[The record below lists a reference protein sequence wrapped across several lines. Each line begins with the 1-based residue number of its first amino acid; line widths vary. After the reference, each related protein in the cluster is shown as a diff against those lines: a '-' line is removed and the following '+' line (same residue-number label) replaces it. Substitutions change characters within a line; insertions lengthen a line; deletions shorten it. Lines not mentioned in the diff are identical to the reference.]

1 MMLNQKRGQSTI
13 FIIAG
18 IAIVVIIGLVVF
30 FTRTDVQVGRRI
42 TTTQVEPIK
51 EFVESCVRKELL
63 IDLELI
69 RSNSGF
75 FGPVSLIRPLGNVNN
90 PVYINYVLFGTLWR
104 LPTIDNIQFQL
115 ANRVKDKLKSEEC
128 SLDGFMDNFEIKND
142 LSKMNVDVVL
152 NNKNTVVNIYYPIKI
167 EKDGVVIDLNEFIVE
182 EEDDIGALY
191 RFVSFIVQKEL
202 NEGFS
207 FGQLDSEDFRNN
219 VGDINLFDTPEYN
232 CEDKNFCVGSIGT
245 KEEREKERLAFATC
259 VGVKCDAILD
269 HDEKI
274 NCCFY
279 NPEYFV

>member
-142 LSKMNVDVVL
+142 
-152 NNKNTVVNIYYPIKI
+152 I
-167 EKDGVVIDLNEFIVE
+167 
-182 EEDDIGALY
+182 
-191 RFVSFIVQKEL
+191 
-202 NEGFS
+202 
-207 FGQLDSEDFRNN
+207 
-219 VGDINLFDTPEYN
+219 
-232 CEDKNFCVGSIGT
+232 
-245 KEEREKERLAFATC
+245 
-259 VGVKCDAILD
+259 
-269 HDEKI
+269 
-274 NCCFY
+274 
-279 NPEYFV
+279 